1 MLATYIDLHT
11 QGTQGRCFPTV
22 VPSSLK
28 DAKDAKLAYRPFVPL
43 YHVTNAWGST
53 LTEINEPKVPKA

>member
-11 QGTQGRCFPTV
+11 QGTRGRYFQIV
-22 VPSSLK
+22 VPLSIK
-28 DAKDAKLAYRPFVPL
+28 DAKDAMLVYRPFVLL

-53 LTEINEPKVPKA
+53 LTEVNEPKVPKA